1 MRSRRNLPI
10 YRTVLESL
18 GYIAKQ
24 ADFEHIAV
32 SRVAEIR
39 VTLMFARELLR
50 HMNAENEP
58 SDAVVCE
65 ACGKRFESERE
76 LERHVRAVGLVD

>member
-1 MRSRRNLPI
+1 
-10 YRTVLESL
+10 
-18 GYIAKQ
+18 
-24 ADFEHIAV
+24 
-32 SRVAEIR
+32 
-39 VTLMFARELLR
+39 MFARELLR